1 MIFLICINEQK
12 KKYKY
17 LVSMQSKLYAMSM
30 QSRISKVSMHV
41 VHEFCVV
48 SFLSVLIISTK

>member
-1 MIFLICINEQK
+1 MVFLICINEQK

-30 QSRISKVSMHV
+30 QSRISKVSI
-41 VHEFCVV
+41 VHE
-48 SFLSVLIISTK
+48 L